1 MAESLLQLRGLTK
14 HFTTRSPKGKAM
26 VQAVDDLY
34 LDVYEGETLGLV
46 GESGC
51 GKTTTAQLIV
61 GLTTP
66 TRGHVSLEG
75 NDLAE
80 LGGKARK
87 LARRQLQ
94 YVFQDPNDSLD
105 PRMKVR
111 AIVSEGLRA
120 QGRIGKP
127 ELTDKVAEVLSQ
139 VGLPVDAMD
148 RFPHE
153 FSGGQR
159 QRIGIA
165 RALIMRPRL
174 IVADEPISA
183 LDVSVQSQILNLMGD
198 LKRELG
204 LTYVFVAH
212 NLAAVGYISDR
223 IAVMYLGRI
232 VEVGP
237 VEDIMTAPQHP
248 YTQALLSAIPDPEVS
263 AERKARIRLSGD
275 VPGPIDPP
283 SGCRFRT
290 RCPLAEPRCAEE
302 VPFLKPRGAGK
313 AGRGH
318 MSACHLVRSQ

>member
-1 MAESLLQLRGLTK
+1 MAEPLLQLRGLTK
-14 HFTTRSPKGKAM
+14 HFTTRSWKGKTV

-34 LDVYEGETLGLV
+34 LDVYGGETLGLV

-61 GLTTP
+61 GLTAP

-75 NDLAE
+75 TDLAT

-87 LARRQLQ
+87 VARRQLQ
-94 YVFQDPNDSLD
+94 YIFQDPDDSLD

-111 AIVSEGLRA
+111 AIVSEGLRV
-120 QGRIGKP
+120 QGRIGKQ
-127 ELTDKVAEVLSQ
+127 ELTDKVAEVLGQ
-139 VGLPVDAMD
+139 VGLHADAMD

-248 YTQALLSAIPDPEVS
+248 YTQALLSAIPDPDVL
-263 AERKARIRLSGD
+263 ADRKARIRLSGD

-290 RCPLAEPRCAEE
+290 RCPLAEPICAEE
-302 VPFLKPRGAGK
+302 IPLLKPRGAGK
-313 AGRGH
+313 ARRGH
-318 MSACHLVRSQ
+318 MSACHLVTSP